1 MTEEDHHLVAIHLE
15 KTNSLKL
22 QQVLT
27 KYPCTIKTR
36 LGLSEVSTELC
47 GTKGIV
53 ILELIGEKRD
63 TLFKEITEM
72 DEVEVKRI
80 VFNH

>member
-1 MTEEDHHLVAIHLE
+1 MSEEDHHLVAVHLE

-22 QQVLT
+22 QQILT

-36 LGLSEVSTELC
+36 LGLNEVSTEL
-47 GTKGIV
+47 GKGIV